1 MGMSFKTPKGLA
13 TGYGSAGAGTHH
25 WWQSRVSSVALVPQ
39 TLFFIFPF
47 AGALGEGR
55 DAVLEV
61 YANPFNAIVA
71 ILFLATMFHH
81 LMQGLQVVIE
91 DYVHHKGWRTGLLLG
106 NTMFCAAFGLAGIF
120 AVLKIAFTA

>member
-1 MGMSFKTPKGLA
+1 MSFKTPKGLA
-13 TGYGSAGAGTHH
+13 AGLGSAGTGTHH
-25 WWQSRVSSVALVPQ
+25 WWQHRVSSVALIPLTALAV
-39 TLFFIFPF
+39 FPF
-47 AGALGEGR
+47 AGALGEGH
-55 DAVLEV
+55 AEVLAT

-71 ILFLATMFHH
+71 VLFLAVMFHH

-106 NTMFCAAFGLAGIF
+106 NQMFCAAFGLAGIF

>member
-1 MGMSFKTPKGLA
+1 MSYRTPKGIAAGL
-13 TGYGSAGAGTHH
+13 GSAGTGTHH
-25 WWQSRVSSVALVPQ
+25 WWQTRISSVALIPLTV
-39 TLFFIFPF
+39 LAVFPF
-47 AGALGEGR
+47 ANALGDDYGV
-55 DAVLEV
+55 VLAT

-71 ILFLATMFHH
+71 ILFLAVTFHH

-106 NTMFCAAFGLAGIF
+106 NTMMCAAFGLAGVF